1 MLSRRHGPPRS
12 PWRALGLAALI
23 IVVFAAGAVARGEY
37 DARNARKVG
46 GYTHAQLSSLP
57 LLVQGA
63 GTDGNAVRSSQ
74 GVALAPTGS
83 GGMTFGFVVPRD
95 HEAGTP
101 LWVDLVY
108 ADNDLGACS
117 WYAYTG
123 GLEGPD
129 SDTGDDIHNGGW
141 YVPGNDAYDGPVA
154 VPAGQGRVHTAR
166 FRWPF
171 QSDPGMFIQFDLTRE
186 GDHAADTCSSLQ
198 VYAAQLRY

>member
-1 MLSRRHGPPRS
+1 MVSAREALGRG
-12 PWRALGLAALI
+12 PWRAFGLAALI
-23 IVVFAAGAVARGEY
+23 VVVFAAGAVARGEY
-37 DARNARKVG
+37 DARNARRVG

-63 GTDGNAVRSSQ
+63 GTTGNAVRSSQ
-74 GVALAPTGS
+74 GVALQAAGAGT
-83 GGMTFGFVVPRD
+83 MTFGFVVPRD

-108 ADNDLGACS
+108 ADSDAGACS
-117 WYAYTG
+117 WYAYAE

-129 SDTGDDIHNGGW
+129 SDTGPDIHNGGW
-141 YVPGNDAYDGPVA
+141 VVPGNDGYDGPVS
-154 VPAGQGRVHTAR
+154 VQAGEGSVHTAR

-171 QSDPGMFIQFDLTRE
+171 PSDPGMFIQFSLTRA
-186 GDHAADTCSSLQ
+186 GDDTLDTCGGIQ